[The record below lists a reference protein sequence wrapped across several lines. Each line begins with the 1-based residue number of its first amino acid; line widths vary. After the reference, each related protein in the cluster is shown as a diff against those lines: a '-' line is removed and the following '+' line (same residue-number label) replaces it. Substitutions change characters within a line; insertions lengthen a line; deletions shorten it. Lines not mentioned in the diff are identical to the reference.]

1 MDRIYLWCIAIKYN
15 ISSKAVYELFN
26 AIDIVKH
33 YQFGHTF
40 DIVQV
45 AEGMMENINYDNNIE
60 KKSLDYMRRLMIL
73 EKTKELLGN
82 EVTIYINR
90 PIGYNYNG
98 IIYSQNY
105 GYIKNIKALEDENL
119 DAYVLGIEKEINVF
133 TGKVIAIINR
143 LDDKEDKLVIC
154 KIMKI
159 IIVKKL
165 KT

>member
-1 MDRIYLWCIAIKYN
+1 
-15 ISSKAVYELFN
+15 
-26 AIDIVKH
+26 
-33 YQFGHTF
+33 
-40 DIVQV
+40 
-45 AEGMMENINYDNNIE
+45 MMENINYDNNIE